1 MENILTPED
10 KQVLQIISKYLRA
23 NGLKEGT
30 IEVDMDYGEFRPEA
44 VENYDFFSNSYNV
57 EIPKEFI
64 EIVKK
69 VLVDLDENGAIETPD
84 VDDINYERLSISLD
98 AITRQFTIEHYYS
111 YYEPSEEDVTS
122 WSEKDYEDEE
132 ENTITQLF
140 NSIKEENPDIKP
152 KNGILTVRYNGSGD
166 SGYMEDYFEE
176 GGSVPSNV
184 EDWCY
189 DDYYQS
195 NSHSRVLHGGNWV
208 QDALHFYYQS
218 NSSRVLRGGNWVQ
231 DASRLRST
239 NRSSCGIDT
248 RSYTHGFRV
257 AAYL

>member
-1 MENILTPED
+1 MEKILTPED

-23 NGLKEGT
+23 NGLKEGS
-30 IEVDMDYGEFRPEA
+30 IEVDMDYGQFDPES
-44 VENYDFFSNSYNV
+44 VENYDVFSNSYNV

-69 VLVDLDENGAIETPD
+69 VLVHLEENGAIETPD
-84 VDDINYERLSISLD
+84 VDDINYERISISLD
-98 AITRQFTIEHYYS
+98 AITRQLSIEHYYS

-122 WSEKDYEDEE
+122 WSEKDYEDEQ

-140 NSIKEENPDIKP
+140 DSIKEENPDIKP

-189 DDYYQS
+189 NQLG
-195 NSHSRVLHGGNWV
+195 NLHAGWEINEGSDGRFVFDTKNNLIELFHTFNNEES
-208 QDALHFYYQS
+208 Q
-218 NSSRVLRGGNWVQ
+218 
-231 DASRLRST
+231 T
-239 NRSSCGIDT
+239 NT
-248 RSYTHGFRV
+248 VYEEKF
-257 AAYL
+257 

>member
-1 MENILTPED
+1 MEKILTPED

-23 NGLKEGT
+23 NGLKEGS
-30 IEVDMDYGEFRPEA
+30 IEVDMDYGQFDPES
-44 VENYDFFSNSYNV
+44 VENYDVFSNSYNV

-69 VLVDLDENGAIETPD
+69 VLVHLEENGAIETPD
-84 VDDINYERLSISLD
+84 VDDINYERVSISLD
-98 AITRQFTIEHYYS
+98 AITRQLSIEHYYS

-140 NSIKEENPDIKP
+140 SSIKEENPDIKP

-166 SGYMEDYFEE
+166 SGYMEDYFDE
-176 GGSVPSNV
+176 GGSVPSNI

-189 DDYYQS
+189 DQLG
-195 NSHSRVLHGGNWV
+195 NLHAGWEINEGSDGRFVFDIKNGLV
-208 QDALHFYYQS
+208 ELFHTFNNEESQ
-218 NSSRVLRGGNWVQ
+218 
-231 DASRLRST
+231 T
-239 NRSSCGIDT
+239 NT
-248 RSYTHGFRV
+248 VYEEKF
-257 AAYL
+257 

>member
-1 MENILTPED
+1 MEKILTPED
-10 KQVLQIISKYLRA
+10 KQVLILISKYLRS

-30 IEVDMDYGEFRPEA
+30 IELDMDYGQFDPEA
-44 VENYDFFSNSYNV
+44 VENYDVFSNSYNV

-122 WSEKDYEDEE
+122 WSEKDYEDEQ

-152 KNGILTVRYNGSGD
+152 KNGILTLRYHGSGD

-189 DDYYQS
+189 NQLG
-195 NSHSRVLHGGNWV
+195 NLHAGWEINEGSDGRFEFDTKNGSV
-208 QDALHFYYQS
+208 ELFHTFNNEESQ
-218 NSSRVLRGGNWVQ
+218 
-231 DASRLRST
+231 T
-239 NRSSCGIDT
+239 NT
-248 RSYTHGFRV
+248 VYEEKF
-257 AAYL
+257 

>member
-1 MENILTPED
+1 MEKILTPED
-10 KQVLQIISKYLRA
+10 KQILQIISKYIRA
-23 NGLKEGT
+23 NGLKEGS
-30 IEVDMDYGEFRPEA
+30 IEVDMDYGEFSPDA

-69 VLVDLDENGAIETPD
+69 VLTDLDEKGGIETPD
-84 VDDINYERLSISLD
+84 VDDINYERISITLD
-98 AITRQFTIEHYYS
+98 AVARQLTIEHYYS

-122 WSEKDYEDEE
+122 WSEKDYEDED

-140 NSIKEENPDIKP
+140 NSINEENPEIKP

-176 GGSVPSNV
+176 GGSVPSNI

-189 DDYYQS
+189 DQLGNLHAGWEINEGS
-195 NSHSRVLHGGNWV
+195 NGRFVFDFNNNIIELFHTFNNEES
-208 QDALHFYYQS
+208 Q
-218 NSSRVLRGGNWVQ
+218 
-231 DASRLRST
+231 T
-239 NRSSCGIDT
+239 NT
-248 RSYTHGFRV
+248 VYEEKF
-257 AAYL
+257 

>member
-10 KQVLQIISKYLRA
+10 KQVLRIISKYLRA
-23 NGLKEGT
+23 NGLKEGS
-30 IEVDMDYGEFRPEA
+30 IEVDMDYGQFDPES
-44 VENYDFFSNSYNV
+44 VENYDVFSNSYNV

-69 VLVDLDENGAIETPD
+69 VLVHLEENGAIETPD
-84 VDDINYERLSISLD
+84 VDDINYERISISLD
-98 AITRQFTIEHYYS
+98 AITRQLSIEHYYS

-140 NSIKEENPDIKP
+140 DSIKEENPDIKP

-176 GGSVPSNV
+176 GGSVPSTV

-189 DDYYQS
+189 NQLG
-195 NSHSRVLHGGNWV
+195 NLHAGWEINEGSDGRFVFDTKNGLV
-208 QDALHFYYQS
+208 ELFHTFNNEESQ
-218 NSSRVLRGGNWVQ
+218 
-231 DASRLRST
+231 T
-239 NRSSCGIDT
+239 NT
-248 RSYTHGFRV
+248 VYEEKF
-257 AAYL
+257 